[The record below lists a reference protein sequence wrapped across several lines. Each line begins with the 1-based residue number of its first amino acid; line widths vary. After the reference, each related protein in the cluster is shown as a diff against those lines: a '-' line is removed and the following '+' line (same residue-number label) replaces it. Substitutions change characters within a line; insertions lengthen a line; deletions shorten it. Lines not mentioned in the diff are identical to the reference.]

1 MRSKYKRFVV
11 LTVLLFFGIVI
22 ALIGCTYAVSSAY
35 DETINT
41 LNSTSA
47 IKSNISMI
55 EQKQSTFSILEK
67 VSISSDSTC
76 YILVDNDTGIEYAYI
91 EFDDAYGGGNCITPL
106 YTNNVGNGIDLKKY
120 K

>member
-1 MRSKYKRFVV
+1 MKNKII
-11 LTVLLFFGIVI
+11 GIAIGAI
-22 ALIGCTYAVSSAY
+22 AIFLIMSACGSASGSVMA
-35 DETINT
+35 
-41 LNSTSA
+41 NSIQT
-47 IKSNISMI
+47 
-55 EQKQSTFSILEK
+55 QQQSTFSILEK
-67 VSISSDSTC
+67 VSISSDSRC